1 LFYLS
6 ITQDLYKSCKA
17 PWLKVKWV
25 SSKVRPEDNLC
36 LKASVLKINKSIVA
50 TPDPSL
56 LIWPGLFAKGL
67 AKGKLGGIVDNRE
80 LEYTLV

>member
-1 LFYLS
+1 L

-25 SSKVRPEDNLC
+25 SLKVRPEDRLC
-36 LKASVLKINKSIVA
+36 LKASVLKGKESIIA

-56 LIWPGLFAKGL
+56 LIRLGLFAKGL
-67 AKGKLGGIVDNRE
+67 AKGKLGAIVDGR
-80 LEYTLV
+80 

>member
-6 ITQDLYKSCKA
+6 ITQNLCKNGKA

-25 SSKVRPEDNLC
+25 SLKVRLEDNLC
-36 LKASVLKINKSIVA
+36 LKASVLKRNKSIVA

-56 LIWPGLFAKGL
+56 LIRLGWFAKGL
-67 AKGKLGGIVDNRE
+67 AKRKLGGIVDGR
-80 LEYTLV
+80 

>member
-6 ITQDLYKSCKA
+6 ITQDLCKSYKA

-25 SSKVRPEDNLC
+25 SLKVRPEENLC
-36 LKASVLKINKSIVA
+36 LKASVLKRNESIVA

-56 LIWPGLFAKGL
+56 IRLGLFAKRL
-67 AKGKLGGIVDNRE
+67 AKGKLGELLTVDNVNF
-80 LEYTLV
+80 Y

>member
-6 ITQDLYKSCKA
+6 ITQDLCKSCKA

-25 SSKVRPEDNLC
+25 SLKVRLEEKLC
-36 LKASVLKINKSIVA
+36 LKASVLKRNKSIVA

-56 LIWPGLFAKGL
+56 LIRLWLFAKRL
-67 AKGKLGGIVDNRE
+67 AKGKIGGICNTRF
-80 LEYTLV
+80 